1 MRYYRI
7 TFRGVVSLL
16 SDIDDARDRRGRRP
30 PQPPPRPRR
39 TRATATT
46 TTTTTTTTRTM
57 ATRTM
62 ADDPEGRWSPG
73 DGGGN
78 SGMYVGHGE
87 VVATRAPVIVIP
99 LPRGDPSPDDDDDD
113 GGDRVMNVIRVDSIL
128 TGGYAADAAA
138 AEATRP
144 VIDEGGGAHPGD
156 NAKSVGSSRER
167 RRHYGYLLLSD
178 PRSSDRTIAKRLSAS
193 ASASLRSSCERG
205 SFVYRVVSGAPVSI
219 LSGPSVD
226 SVGLGM
232 ALLPGTVHEVSLRI
246 SVPLSP
252 QPDDDDDGDRASETL
267 VDDADAGEVRF
278 LRLGQRRGWVA
289 DRRID
294 ATDSKLRVSYQ
305 MQDVTN
311 EDESRGRS
319 NHTLARWSEG
329 AGIGGTG
336 LVDASLSMSFE
347 DTSSIRSSALYSAA
361 NASFYSSIL
370 ASSVLTPTTV
380 KSQRRRNRRRPR
392 AGGGM
397 ERTQPLELT
406 TLVREYKRVGES
418 FEDQASSITC
428 GDVSTS
434 GEGDHSS
441 LLPAQHRPTKSFYLM
456 RVLAPLGLK
465 ILDAPHFQV
474 RNECSIVLMNH
485 TADSNH

>member
-1 MRYYRI
+1 M
-7 TFRGVVSLL
+7 
-16 SDIDDARDRRGRRP
+16 
-30 PQPPPRPRR
+30 
-39 TRATATT
+39 
-46 TTTTTTTTRTM
+46 
-57 ATRTM
+57 
-62 ADDPEGRWSPG
+62 
-73 DGGGN
+73 
-78 SGMYVGHGE
+78 
-87 VVATRAPVIVIP
+87 
-99 LPRGDPSPDDDDDD
+99 
-113 GGDRVMNVIRVDSIL
+113 
-128 TGGYAADAAA
+128 
-138 AEATRP
+138 
-144 VIDEGGGAHPGD
+144 
-156 NAKSVGSSRER
+156 
-167 RRHYGYLLLSD
+167 
-178 PRSSDRTIAKRLSAS
+178 
-193 ASASLRSSCERG
+193 
-205 SFVYRVVSGAPVSI
+205 YRVVSGAPVSI

-267 VDDADAGEVRF
+267 VDAADAGEVRF

-336 LVDASLSMSFE
+336 LVDASVPM
-347 DTSSIRSSALYSAA
+347 RSSALYSAA

-406 TLVREYKRVGES
+406 TLVREYNRVGES

-474 RNECSIVLMNH
+474 RNEFSIVLVNH
-485 TADSNH
+485 TADCNH